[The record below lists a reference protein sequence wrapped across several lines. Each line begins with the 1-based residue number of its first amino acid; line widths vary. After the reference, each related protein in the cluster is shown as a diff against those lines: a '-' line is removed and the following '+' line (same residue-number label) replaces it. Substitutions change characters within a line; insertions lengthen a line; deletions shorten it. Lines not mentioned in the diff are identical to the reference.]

1 MRYTRKKNRSLAGA
15 KREQTKRP
23 PRYSLRIQQSRLH
36 ARRMTRLGKVRVDK
50 SPIAIKSCTRSRV
63 SSSSNVLNATLK
75 LCELDIRRLDNA
87 QSGSRSSIS
96 SIETDNLSVS
106 SSSVGRAFED
116 RLDEE
121 YRKSHKNLA
130 KREPNADSK
139 RSPDKNRELRL
150 WVINGTLAVLKSK
163 FPEMLRRVSTRKLKI
178 LGLVLYHLAS
188 SIGIYKTMFQIVNSF
203 ISNNTNDH
211 ECFII

>member
-121 YRKSHKNLA
+121 YQKPHKNLA
-130 KREPNADSK
+130 KREP
-139 RSPDKNRELRL
+139 KNRELRL